1 MTTTALALALA
12 VWARAP
18 GVAALSPGVSP
29 QPPTAASPPSFAKD
43 VAPILDRWCVSCHG
57 EKEAQAGLRLDSY
70 DATIKGGEDGPV
82 IVPGDPE
89 GSQLLAQVERRT
101 RPVMP
106 PKKRLAKD
114 AVAVIRAWIASG
126 AGP

>member
-1 MTTTALALALA
+1 MTTVAIMLALA

-18 GVAALSPGVSP
+18 SVAALGPGVV
-29 QPPTAASPPSFAKD
+29 SPPAGAVPPGFAKD

-70 DATIKGGEDGPV
+70 DATLKGGDDGPV
-82 IVPGDPE
+82 IVPGDPDQ
-89 GSQLLAQVERRT
+89 SQLLAQIERRA

-106 PKKRLAKD
+106 PKKRLARD
-114 AVAVIRAWIASG
+114 AVAVIRAWIGSG